1 MEYNLKTEG
10 DTRKVVFQGRFTF
23 ADNKAFREMVS
34 DVREGDCRRCV
45 FDMSKLEFIDSAG
58 LGMLLL
64 ARDAANDGNIGLV
77 VQGPQG
83 QVRKMLEIAKFEDIL
98 TIEG

>member
-1 MEYNLKTEG
+1 MDYNLKTEG
-10 DTRKVVFQGRFTF
+10 DTQKVVFQGRFTF

-34 DVREGDCRRCV
+34 DVREGGCRRCV

-64 ARDAANDGNIGLV
+64 ARDAAKDGNIGLV
-77 VQGPQG
+77 VQGPKG
-83 QVRKMLEIAKFEDIL
+83 QVRKMLEIAKFENIL